1 MNQLSKDNKEI
12 YNQSFTKINHL
23 KKEIVNTDKKTINE
37 KNESL
42 KIIQKEFENE
52 KKINQLKIEIF
63 KIKKDNQNNEYK
75 ELLEDLENQL
85 NKNED
90 LLIITKRIN
99 TLKNIINNS

>member
-1 MNQLSKDNKEI
+1 MK
-12 YNQSFTKINHL
+12 
-23 KKEIVNTDKKTINE
+23 
-37 KNESL
+37 
-42 KIIQKEFENE
+42 

-99 TLKNIINNS
+99 TLKIIINNS